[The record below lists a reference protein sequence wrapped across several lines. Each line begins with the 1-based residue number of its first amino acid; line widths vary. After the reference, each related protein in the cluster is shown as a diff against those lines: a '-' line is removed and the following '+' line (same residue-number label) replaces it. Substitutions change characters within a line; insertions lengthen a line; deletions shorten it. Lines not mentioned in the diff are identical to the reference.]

1 MRQKIR
7 ATKRHKSVG
16 RGVTPDL
23 LRQLTELGLP
33 AAGGL
38 FDQRNQL
45 SAHQIIKTSVSA
57 AAITTSAGLIFVLS
71 WVGLALLGF

>member
-1 MRQKIR
+1 MPGPQ
-7 ATKRHKSVG
+7 
-16 RGVTPDL
+16 P
-23 LRQLTELGLP
+23 Q

-38 FDQRNQL
+38 PLAAFLDQSNQL

-71 WVGLALLGF
+71 WVGLALFGF